1 MMSSLPRGLVGLFR
15 FQLGRK
21 CLRDDFAVAYHEG
34 IGGKRSIIKGRVSRP
49 EDVRNF
55 AFDDLLRQIKR
66 SLAGWKHARK
76 NLCEQR
82 TYLPQPFECPLWSDE
97 HRIASIVSHNRLDIA
112 GCESLPVMQQYSSR
126 LFGMAYSHLRC
137 LPNGFRFVRASVY

>member
-1 MMSSLPRGLVGLFR
+1 MSSLPRRIVGLFR
-15 FQLGRK
+15 FQLSRK

-82 TYLPQPFECPLWSDE
+82 TYLRQVL
-97 HRIASIVSHNRLDIA
+97 VSHNRLDIA
-112 GCESLPVMQQYSSR
+112 GSESLPVMQQYFSR
-126 LFGMAYSHLRC
+126 LFGIA
-137 LPNGFRFVRASVY
+137 